1 MSLAMDE
8 TAGDLPVRDV
18 GLRGGLPQGEEECRD
33 VMPWRRPQVLKIRD
47 RGRVF
52 RQSREQIEE
61 QCLRLQEENT
71 LLRHHCRTQDHRL
84 RRMSA
89 KLLRLR
95 EGRAGSSGLREAEL
109 EETVQDLEG
118 RVSAL
123 ESQKRALQSKLSL
136 ARQHILELGSRATTL
151 PYRNKGRGQDTE
163 GGVRRAAQTAPPRYG
178 LGSLQNTREE
188 TERLRCSV
196 IETQQVRMAE
206 LESAVQSLRDA
217 LREKEREIEDSM
229 RELRR
234 QQADG
239 HRVSIR
245 ENVDMIRQQK
255 QLSEKSAALLVI
267 QEKFTVLQEVYE
279 AQLEESQRP
288 LKESQEAL
296 LTKVEE
302 LTEQLKQERQRA
314 LCLEGQLT
322 TATFSTQALEELQ
335 ERLSDVAGER
345 DLLRQSYDRLLE
357 STLNTQN
364 QQSEQ
369 NGRWREGEKGLE
381 QSWRAELQQLEERL
395 EAEQQERERLE
406 EEKERM
412 RQEKK
417 RTEEEIQRERE
428 TSDSLKE
435 KHSSLEQKVLQY
447 REEVTSLQERL
458 DSVTKEFDMS
468 VEDLS
473 ETLLQIKAFRLQRE
487 GEDKLQ
493 FLQPDGKVEDCSR
506 ELTSLQASH
515 AETVL
520 ELHKCRDMLLLQHR
534 INTELQ
540 GELKTVIEGSE
551 AERKENRKR
560 LIEKDRLLER
570 RAQRITTLQAQ
581 LKELAYSPK
590 NYKRSIP
597 LQYTWAGGDRE
608 VAEQVEDDTI
618 FSQLRGGESLLE
630 IHLRGATFTPKG
642 LRTMGRG
649 RDEPGT
655 GGEDRGQEVVTFCTY
670 SFLDFETHSTPLVCG
685 PQPNYGFTSRYP
697 LSARDLGQVRAQG
710 GRVRV
715 EVHQALGG
723 VQFRTR
729 GRAWIPLSEAAESVE
744 QRLNGKAN
752 ITGAAG
758 EILGVLE
765 YWVHLYPPTEL
776 RDTLAD
782 RRTAAPTL
790 SLHTLTWEEGVT
802 EEPFDYGGGIPNE
815 LEVVLDRCVG
825 LSAHWPGL
833 LPDTYLLYR
842 LYDLPPHATPT
853 IPGSADP
860 VFGDVVSY
868 PLAATPDLLLYL
880 RGGSLWV
887 YAFDD
892 RDDQTASSYLAK
904 TPIPLRNLATGRP
917 IRGDYVLRDAGGC
930 PHGMVRVSLR
940 WKYPFQPPQ
949 VLQSTREGTE
959 SPKTAVAKPREVQS
973 PEQEVEEEVEE
984 LVVEGLEEDRSEK
997 APLDNEVTESSESQ
1011 ASSGSDI
1018 IIVPDPTRVATKGNK
1033 LRVEIL
1039 SLSLDPASCVALDQ
1053 SVQRVYVE
1061 YRLLGVPMETT
1072 ETPIS
1077 LRKPIAGEEI
1087 HFNFIRV
1094 IYVDSAEAA
1103 PLRQYLY
1110 TMMEGT
1116 DPNQGRLKF
1125 TVVSEPMDEEEQEC
1139 VDIGHAYLDLKEV
1152 LLTGSDVTER
1162 QLDIMGVGEEEEDT
1176 VGKLKVSLEAAW
1188 ALKEIYW
1195 EHHGHRQREGETEE
1209 DEEEEEEEEEK
1220 KRGEKEQTQDDD
1232 DFLKLPIF
1240 D

>member
-1 MSLAMDE
+1 
-8 TAGDLPVRDV
+8 
-18 GLRGGLPQGEEECRD
+18 
-33 VMPWRRPQVLKIRD
+33 
-47 RGRVF
+47 
-52 RQSREQIEE
+52 
-61 QCLRLQEENT
+61 
-71 LLRHHCRTQDHRL
+71 
-84 RRMSA
+84 
-89 KLLRLR
+89 
-95 EGRAGSSGLREAEL
+95 
-109 EETVQDLEG
+109 
-118 RVSAL
+118 
-123 ESQKRALQSKLSL
+123 
-136 ARQHILELGSRATTL
+136 
-151 PYRNKGRGQDTE
+151 
-163 GGVRRAAQTAPPRYG
+163 
-178 LGSLQNTREE
+178 
-188 TERLRCSV
+188 
-196 IETQQVRMAE
+196 MAE

-279 AQLEESQRP
+279 AQLEESQKP

-296 LTKVEE
+296 LAKVEE

-369 NGRWREGEKGLE
+369 NGREREGAKGLE

-428 TSDSLKE
+428 TSDSLRE

-551 AERKENRKR
+551 TERKENRKR

-959 SPKTAVAKPREVQS
+959 SPKTAVAKPRPRPPPIRLRGCQRTTPPKNPEPVKTTRLLSPDQGTPLLTPEPAQATPLQSQAQKKSTPVRSPELKRTTPLRSLVRERKAPRTPSASPTRGLSTDPQIQEVQS

-984 LVVEGLEEDRSEK
+984 LVVEGLEEEEDRSEK

-1195 EHHGHRQREGETEE
+1195 EHRGHRQREGETEE
-1209 DEEEEEEEEEK
+1209 DEEEEEEEK

-1232 DFLKLPIF
+1232 DF
-1240 D
+1240 

>member
-1 MSLAMDE
+1 MASSSELLSEEQFQCSICREVFSSPVSTPCGHSFCRACIQGYWQSRGRATAPDVGRTSLDGQGSAQLKKTEAEMQQMMQDRWRKVE
-8 TAGDLPVRDV
+8 EIRQCVELSRSSTQREMEDSVLVFSTLKRSIEIRQAKLTEVMEEKQRAVEKHAEGLIKDLEQELTELQTRSTELEKLSQTEDHLYFLQSFPSLCSPPNTKDWSGAGVHTDVCVGTVRRAVEQLEVSLTQQVDKLAEKVGVALDCSTAHPWLALSEDRRCVRDGDEQQDV
-18 GLRGGLPQGEEECRD
+18 PDGPPRFDTAPCVLAEEGFSSG
-33 VMPWRRPQVLKIRD
+33 RRYWEV
-47 RGRVF
+47 
-52 RQSREQIEE
+52 QSREQIEE

-109 EETVQDLEG
+109 EETVQELEG

-279 AQLEESQRP
+279 AQLEE
-288 LKESQEAL
+288 
-296 LTKVEE
+296 
-302 LTEQLKQERQRA
+302 
-314 LCLEGQLT
+314 
-322 TATFSTQALEELQ
+322 
-335 ERLSDVAGER
+335 
-345 DLLRQSYDRLLE
+345 
-357 STLNTQN
+357 
-364 QQSEQ
+364 
-369 NGRWREGEKGLE
+369 
-381 QSWRAELQQLEERL
+381 
-395 EAEQQERERLE
+395 
-406 EEKERM
+406 
-412 RQEKK
+412 
-417 RTEEEIQRERE
+417 
-428 TSDSLKE
+428 
-435 KHSSLEQKVLQY
+435 
-447 REEVTSLQERL
+447 
-458 DSVTKEFDMS
+458 
-468 VEDLS
+468 
-473 ETLLQIKAFRLQRE
+473 AFRLQRE

-540 GELKTVIEGSE
+540 G
-551 AERKENRKR
+551 
-560 LIEKDRLLER
+560 
-570 RAQRITTLQAQ
+570 
-581 LKELAYSPK
+581 
-590 NYKRSIP
+590 
-597 LQYTWAGGDRE
+597 
-608 VAEQVEDDTI
+608 
-618 FSQLRGGESLLE
+618 
-630 IHLRGATFTPKG
+630 

-655 GGEDRGQEVVTFCTY
+655 GGEDRGQEIVTFCTY

-697 LSARDLGQVRAQG
+697 LSARDLGQ
-710 GRVRV
+710 
-715 EVHQALGG
+715 
-723 VQFRTR
+723 
-729 GRAWIPLSEAAESVE
+729 
-744 QRLNGKAN
+744 
-752 ITGAAG
+752 
-758 EILGVLE
+758 
-765 YWVHLYPPTEL
+765 
-776 RDTLAD
+776 
-782 RRTAAPTL
+782 
-790 SLHTLTWEEGVT
+790 
-802 EEPFDYGGGIPNE
+802 EPFDYGGGIPNE

-930 PHGMVRVSLR
+930 PRGMVRVSLR

-959 SPKTAVAKPREVQS
+959 SPKTTVAKPR
-973 PEQEVEEEVEE
+973 
-984 LVVEGLEEDRSEK
+984 
-997 APLDNEVTESSESQ
+997 
-1011 ASSGSDI
+1011 
-1018 IIVPDPTRVATKGNK
+1018 GNK

-1094 IYVDSAEAA
+1094 
-1103 PLRQYLY
+1103 
-1110 TMMEGT
+1110 
-1116 DPNQGRLKF
+1116 
-1125 TVVSEPMDEEEQEC
+1125 
-1139 VDIGHAYLDLKEV
+1139 
-1152 LLTGSDVTER
+1152 
-1162 QLDIMGVGEEEEDT
+1162 MGVGEEEEDT

-1195 EHHGHRQREGETEE
+1195 EHRGHRQREGETEE
-1209 DEEEEEEEEEK
+1209 DEEEEEEEEK

-1232 DFLKLPIF
+1232 DF
-1240 D
+1240 